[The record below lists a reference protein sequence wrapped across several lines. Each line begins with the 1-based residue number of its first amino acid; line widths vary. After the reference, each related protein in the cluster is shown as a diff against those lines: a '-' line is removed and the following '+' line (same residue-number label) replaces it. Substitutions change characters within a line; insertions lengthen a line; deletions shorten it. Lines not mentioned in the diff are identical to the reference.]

1 MMSPL
6 FTIAAKDTKI
16 MVRDRAALLVMLA
29 MPLALIFILGSALG
43 SLGEGGSLNANVAI
57 VNEDAGDTGERFVDG
72 LTSSEDISEIFN
84 ITVSDDAAQV
94 RTDVERGDLQA
105 ALIIPGDLTEKVLA
119 GEPVALEVLQ
129 DPGSQMSAGIWAGVV
144 RAGVANASAQ
154 IIAAHTLEEAF
165 AGAAGQGTAAPEGA
179 GSVPS
184 AAQQMPE
191 LSFDAVTVR
200 EVEVEIEKQVSM
212 ISYYAAAMSGM
223 FLLFG
228 GMFGAFNFVRERR
241 EQTLAR
247 MLSTPAGKVTIV
259 GGKALGV
266 LLIGVLQFIVLFAGT
281 SLLFQVDW
289 GTNVPGVLLVGFA
302 ETIAAAGLAM
312 TLAALGRSERA
323 IGGIAPAFIMLFA
336 ALGGAMIPA
345 EQLPKWLLPAQVLSP
360 VYWTVD
366 SFLELMRGASLAA
379 VAPNIAAVLA
389 IGVVLFWFGVW
400 RLRYE

>member
-1 MMSPL
+1 MGPL

-43 SLGEGGSLNANVAI
+43 NIGEGDSLDVEVAI
-57 VNEDAGDTGERFVDG
+57 VNLDEGDTGQRFVEG
-72 LTSSEDISEIFN
+72 LTSSEDIDAVFN
-84 ITVSDDAAQV
+84 ISVRDDAGAV
-94 RTDVERGDLQA
+94 RTEVERGDLTA
-105 ALIIPGDLTEKVLA
+105 ALVIPDDLTHKVLA
-119 GEPVALEVLQ
+119 DEPVALEVLQ

-154 IIAAHTLEEAF
+154 IIAGRTLQAAF
-165 AGAAGQGTAAPEGA
+165 AGAAGHDAPTAP
-179 GSVPS
+179 V
-184 AAQQMPE
+184 AQQVPE

-200 EVEVEIEKQVSM
+200 EVEVQIEKQISM

-228 GMFGAFNFVRERR
+228 GMFGAFSFVRERR

-247 MLSTPAGKVTIV
+247 MLSTPTNKVAVV

-266 LLIGVLQFIVLFAGT
+266 LLIGALQFIVLYAGT
-281 SLLFQVDW
+281 RLFFRVDW
-289 GTNVPGVLLVGFA
+289 GANVPGTVLVGLA

-312 TLAALGRSERA
+312 TLAALGRTERA

-345 EQLPKWLLPAQVLSP
+345 EQLPGWLLPAQVLSP

-366 SFLELMRGASLAA
+366 GLLDLMRGASIAA
-379 VAPNIAAVLA
+379 VAPNIGAVLA
-389 IGVVLFWFGVW
+389 IGFALFAFGAW

>member
-1 MMSPL
+1 MSPL
-6 FTIAAKDTKI
+6 LRIAAKDTKI

-57 VNEDAGDTGERFVDG
+57 VDQDAGDTGERFVEG
-72 LTSSEDISEIFN
+72 LTSSEDIAAIFN
-84 ITVSDDAAQV
+84 ITVSDDAQQV

-105 ALIIPGDLTEKVLA
+105 ALIIPEDLTEKVLA

-129 DPGSQMSAGIWAGVV
+129 DPGSQLSAGIWAGVV

-154 IIAAHTLEEAF
+154 IIAAHMLEDAF
-165 AGAAGQGTAAPEGA
+165 AGAAASGGATAPPA
-179 GSVPS
+179 GSAPLS
-184 AAQQMPE
+184 AEQMPE
-191 LSFDAVTVR
+191 LSFDAVSVS
-200 EVEVEIEKQVSM
+200 EVDVEIEKQVSM
-212 ISYYAAAMSGM
+212 ISYYAAGMSGM

-228 GMFGAFNFVRERR
+228 GMFGAFSFVRERR

-247 MLSTPAGKVTIV
+247 MLATPARRVTIV

-266 LLIGVLQFIVLFAGT
+266 LLIGVLQFVVLYAGT
-281 SLLFQVDW
+281 RLLFQVDW
-289 GTNVPGVLLVGFA
+289 GTNVPGTLLVGLA
-302 ETIAAAGLAM
+302 ETLAAAGLAM

-336 ALGGAMIPA
+336 ALGGSMIPA
-345 EQLPKWLLPAQVLSP
+345 EQLPAWLLPAQVLSP

-366 SFLELMRGASLAA
+366 GFLTLMQGGALAEVLPNVGA
-379 VAPNIAAVLA
+379 VLAIAAVLF
-389 IGVVLFWFGVW
+389 GFGVW